1 MEGSID
7 EGKIQ
12 KAIDALSLDNIDKIT
27 EKMKTCICKVYAG
40 NKLEQ
45 DSFVEYRMK
54 VRVFLS

>member
-27 EKMKTCICKVYAG
+27 EKW
-40 NKLEQ
+40 KLVSVKYM
-45 DSFVEYRMK
+45 DS
-54 VRVFLS
+54 